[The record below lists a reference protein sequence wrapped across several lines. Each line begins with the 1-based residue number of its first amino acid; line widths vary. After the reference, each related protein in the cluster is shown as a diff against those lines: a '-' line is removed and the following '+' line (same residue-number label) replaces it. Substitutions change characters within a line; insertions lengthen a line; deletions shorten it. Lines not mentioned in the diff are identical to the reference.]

1 MGRVF
6 NSMSTLVSKVVS
18 PEAANLAY
26 YDANAEAY
34 AKQTYH
40 ADLSHLYV
48 PFLALLPRNARILDV
63 GCGGG
68 RDMRVFRER
77 GYKPFGIDPST
88 ALVKIARQ
96 YSGAEVAVAKVDELE
111 FEENFDGVWACASLL
126 HLPRAELPNGLM
138 HIHRSL
144 IAGGVLFLSVQAG
157 HGEEF
162 GEDGRF
168 YTRYDESEIRI
179 GVHALD
185 FDILETWKT
194 SDALLGRTEICWI
207 NLLARKPFPT

>member
-1 MGRVF
+1 
-6 NSMSTLVSKVVS
+6 MSSTASKVVAA
-18 PEAANLAY
+18 EAANLAY
-26 YDANAEAY
+26 YEANAEKY

-40 ADLSHLYV
+40 ADLSHLYA

-68 RDMRVFRER
+68 RDLRAFSER
-77 GYKPFGIDPST
+77 GYEPFGIDPSP
-88 ALVKIARQ
+88 ALVEIARQ
-96 YSGAEVAVAKVDELE
+96 YSGAEIAVANVEAIE
-111 FEENFDGVWACASLL
+111 FEEKFDGVWACASLL
-126 HLPRAELPNGLM
+126 HLPRAELPNALK

-144 IAGGVLFLSVQAG
+144 IAGGVLFLSVQTG

-179 GVHALD
+179 AVHASG
-185 FDILETWKT
+185 FDIMETWET
-194 SDALLGRTEICWI
+194 SDALPGRNEICWI
-207 NLLARKPFPT
+207 NLLARKQFPT